1 MSEYL
6 YIDEQS
12 FANLNK
18 RFKVLDKRVRK
29 ASTEGLVK
37 FGMLI
42 IAKAQETLKKNG
54 SIATSFLFKSGKV
67 LKKSDGSVE
76 AGFDSHYAGAVEFGR
91 KAGGMPPVKM
101 ILQWLKKKRIG
112 KDEER
117 ESMAW
122 AIAKN
127 IADEGTKPHPFL
139 EPAYE
144 EYRGKIQEYMQEVI
158 NKEIERL

>member
-42 IAKAQETLKKNG
+42 IAKAQEILKKNG
-54 SIATSFLFKSGKV
+54 SIATNVLRIKSIFFPNINQKLTLF
-67 LKKSDGSVE
+67 
-76 AGFDSHYAGAVEFGR
+76 Y
-91 KAGGMPPVKM
+91 
-101 ILQWLKKKRIG
+101 KKK
-112 KDEER
+112 D
-117 ESMAW
+117 
-122 AIAKN
+122 AKLRL
-127 IADEGTKPHPFL
+127 FL
-139 EPAYE
+139 
-144 EYRGKIQEYMQEVI
+144 KQI
-158 NKEIERL
+158 